1 MIKKIFYIAAAV
13 LIVIWAVG
21 FFVYALGAL
30 VHLLLIL
37 AILLIAFRVARGSKK
52 KPKQDVYHRY
62 PQNKY

>member
-1 MIKKIFYIAAAV
+1 MLKKIFYIVAAI
-13 LIVIWAVG
+13 LIIIWAVG

-52 KPKQDVYHRY
+52 KHQDAYHRY
-62 PQNKY
+62 PQNKF